1 MSPSATRNTAYG
13 PPHADAAPGTAPSS
27 ALAIHTL
34 TSAAR
39 DLVEG
44 AIPPLWIR
52 GEITDF
58 KNHRNG
64 HWYFGMRDAEAQI
77 RCVVWSS
84 AARQIKEQPENGM
97 QVLALG
103 QLTVWPGRGDLQFV
117 VRRLQ
122 PDGEGA
128 WAVELERIRKRLA
141 DDGLLDPARK
151 RPLPPYPQRIAVIT
165 SPDGAAMHDIVR
177 VTASRSPDV
186 GIVVIPALV
195 QGEGAVQSLRNALQ
209 LFERWR
215 GADLVIVAR
224 GGGSREDLRA
234 FDDETLARAVAACSV
249 PVISAIGHE
258 TDITIC
264 DLVADVRAA
273 TPSAAAEIA
282 VPSRTE
288 LAHRVT
294 VLGKRLGNAAA
305 RRTFQGAAVVENA
318 KLRLIRATSRITER
332 RESEVA
338 QLAGRLQALSPLA
351 TLSRGYSVARLPD
364 GSTLTRASQFS
375 PELGFE
381 LWLNDGVADAVA
393 RGVRPLPE
401 GFHSEKEDPK

>member
-13 PPHADAAPGTAPSS
+13 PPQADAAPGTAPSS

-64 HWYFGMRDAEAQI
+64 HWYFGMRDSEAQV

-234 FDDETLARAVAACSV
+234 FDDEALARAVAACSV
-249 PVISAIGHE
+249 PVISAVGHE
-258 TDITIC
+258 TDVTIC

-282 VPSRTE
+282 VPSRAE

-305 RRTFQGAAVVENA
+305 RRTFQAAAVVENT

-338 QLAGRLQALSPLA
+338 LLAGRLQALSPLA

-375 PELGFE
+375 SGLGFE

-393 RGVRPLPE
+393 GGVRPLPE